1 MVDITYADIFAVN
14 KIFKI
19 TKTINLTFTD
29 IFHCEKNGWK
39 KLELC
44 GCKVHDKCGA
54 FTKVIFWAI
63 VSALILKIFYHS

>member
-14 KIFKI
+14 KIFRS
-19 TKTINLTFTD
+19 TKTRNLTFTD

-44 GCKVHDKCGA
+44 GCKVHENVELLQKSYFGQ
-54 FTKVIFWAI
+54 
-63 VSALILKIFYHS
+63 LYLH